1 MGTRSAAKASRSS
14 EQRRLRNRVHSSTAR
29 TFVSSARLAIAT
41 ADADEAA
48 QAVRLAV
55 SALDRAA
62 QKGVIHP
69 NNASRR
75 KARLLKKYN
84 AALAAAAAQPAR
96 GEPPARKRRGKKE
109 EATQV
114 GAGLGKPATKGPAL
128 SAAKGRRAAKE
139 ELAKKERRAAK
150 EEPAKKERRGRK
162 KEK

>member
-1 MGTRSAAKASRSS
+1 M
-14 EQRRLRNRVHSSTAR
+14 RNRVHSSTAR

-62 QKGVIHP
+62 QKGTIHP
-69 NNASRR
+69 NNAARR

-84 AALAAAAAQPAR
+84 AALAAAAVAVAAQPAR

-114 GAGLGKPATKGPAL
+114 GAGLGKPAAKGPAL

-150 EEPAKKERRGRK
+150 EEPAKKERRGKK

>member
-1 MGTRSAAKASRSS
+1 
-14 EQRRLRNRVHSSTAR
+14 LRNRVHSSTAR

-62 QKGVIHP
+62 QKGAIHP
-69 NNASRR
+69 NNAARR

-84 AALAAAAAQPAR
+84 AALAAAVVAAQPAR

-150 EEPAKKERRGRK
+150 EEPAKKERRGKK

>member
-1 MGTRSAAKASRSS
+1 MGTRSAAKAWRSS
-14 EQRRLRNRVHSSTAR
+14 EQRRLRNRVHSSAAR

-84 AALAAAAAQPAR
+84 AALAAAAVAAQEA
-96 GEPPARKRRGKKE
+96 PPARKRRGKKE

-114 GAGLGKPATKGPAL
+114 AARLGESTTKEPAL
-128 SAAKGRRAAKE
+128 SAAKGRRAGKE
-139 ELAKKERRAAK
+139 EAAKKERRAGK
-150 EEPAKKERRGRK
+150 EEPAKKERRAKK